1 VKGMMTIFRK
11 ELADHFSSNRF
22 IIIFYVILMISM
34 VIAFMVG
41 TGLKEELK
49 DVAKPTFVFLML
61 FTSPGKFLSLI
72 QFISIFGPIIGI
84 VLGFDAVNRER
95 SARTLSKLASQ
106 PIFRDYIINGKFLA
120 GLVTIIIMQVAI
132 VAMISGLGLFLIG
145 IVPGPEE
152 ILRLLVYL
160 VISVFYIAF
169 WLGLSILF
177 SVTFRSMATSILA
190 SIACWIF
197 FFFFVPMG
205 AGVLAD
211 AMVPVTP
218 SATGAVDPDLL
229 VRNEAARKAVSLVSP
244 MTLYSEAT
252 TIILDPLRKTTQ
264 SLLLMGPMERLSI
277 SRFQNPLPLGESL
290 NIVLPHLITL
300 LAITVLCFAI
310 SYIIFMRQEIRST

>member
-1 VKGMMTIFRK
+1 MKGIITICRK
-11 ELADHFSSNRF
+11 ELADHFSSTRF
-22 IIIFYVILMISM
+22 TLLFYLILMVSM

-120 GLVTIIIMQVAI
+120 GLVTIVIMQLAI
-132 VAMISGLGLFLIG
+132 VLIISGLGLLLIG
-145 IVPGPEE
+145 VVPGPEE
-152 ILRLLVYL
+152 IYRLLIYL
-160 VISVFYIAF
+160 TISVFYIGF
-169 WLGLSILF
+169 WLGISILF
-177 SVTFRSMATSILA
+177 SVSFRSMATSALA
-190 SIACWIF
+190 SLACWIF
-197 FFFFVPMG
+197 FFFFVLMG

-211 AMVPVTP
+211 AIAPVDLSQASQNPEMVIKHEET
-218 SATGAVDPDLL
+218 
-229 VRNEAARKAVSLVSP
+229 RKVISLVSP

-264 SLLLMGPMERLSI
+264 SLILMGPFERLSI
-277 SRFQNPLPLGESL
+277 SRFQNPLPLWESIY
-290 NIVLPHLITL
+290 IVLPHLISL
-300 LAITVLCFAI
+300 IAITLVCFAI
-310 SYIIFMRQEIRST
+310 SYAVFMRQEIRST

>member
-1 VKGMMTIFRK
+1 VKGIITICRK
-11 ELADHFSSNRF
+11 ELADHFSSTRF
-22 IIIFYVILMISM
+22 TLLFYLILMVSM

-120 GLVTIIIMQVAI
+120 GLVTIVIMQLAI
-132 VAMISGLGLFLIG
+132 ALMISGLGLLLIG
-145 IVPGPEE
+145 VVPGPEE
-152 ILRLLVYL
+152 IYRMLIYL
-160 VISVFYIAF
+160 VISVFYIGF
-169 WLGLSILF
+169 WLGISILF
-177 SVTFRSMATSILA
+177 SVSFRSMATSALA
-190 SIACWIF
+190 SLACWIF

-211 AMVPVTP
+211 AIAPVDVSQASQNPEMVIKHEQTRQVI
-218 SATGAVDPDLL
+218 
-229 VRNEAARKAVSLVSP
+229 SLVSP

-264 SLLLMGPMERLSI
+264 SLILMGPFERLSI
-277 SRFQNPLPLGESL
+277 SRFQNPLPLWESIY
-290 NIVLPHLITL
+290 IVLPHLISL
-300 LAITVLCFAI
+300 IAITLVCFAI
-310 SYIIFMRQEIRST
+310 SYAVFMRQEIRST

>member
-1 VKGMMTIFRK
+1 VKGIITICRK
-11 ELADHFSSNRF
+11 ELADHFSSTRF
-22 IIIFYVILMISM
+22 TLLFYLILMVSM

-95 SARTLSKLASQ
+95 SSRTLSKLASQ

-120 GLVTIIIMQVAI
+120 GLVTIVIMQLAI
-132 VAMISGLGLFLIG
+132 VLMISGLGLLLIG
-145 IVPGPEE
+145 VVPGPEE
-152 ILRLLVYL
+152 IYRLLIYL
-160 VISVFYIAF
+160 VISIFYIGF
-169 WLGLSILF
+169 WLGISILF
-177 SVTFRSMATSILA
+177 SVSFRSMATSALA

-211 AMVPVTP
+211 AIAPVDVSQASQNPEMVIKHEET
-218 SATGAVDPDLL
+218 
-229 VRNEAARKAVSLVSP
+229 RKVISLVSP

-264 SLLLMGPMERLSI
+264 SLILMGPFERLSI
-277 SRFQNPLPLGESL
+277 SRFQNPLPLWESIY
-290 NIVLPHLITL
+290 IVLPHLISL
-300 LAITVLCFAI
+300 IAITLVCFAI
-310 SYIIFMRQEIRST
+310 SYAVFMRQEIRST

>member
-1 VKGMMTIFRK
+1 MKGIITICRK
-11 ELADHFSSNRF
+11 ELADHFSSTRF
-22 IIIFYVILMISM
+22 TLLFYLILMVSM

-95 SARTLSKLASQ
+95 SSRTLSKLASQ

-120 GLVTIIIMQVAI
+120 GLVTIVIMQLAI
-132 VAMISGLGLFLIG
+132 VLIISGLGLLLIG
-145 IVPGPEE
+145 VVPGPEE
-152 ILRLLVYL
+152 IYRLLIYL
-160 VISVFYIAF
+160 TISVFYIGF
-169 WLGLSILF
+169 WLGISILF
-177 SVTFRSMATSILA
+177 SVSFRSMATSALA
-190 SIACWIF
+190 SLACWIF

-211 AMVPVTP
+211 AIAPVDLSQASQNPEMVIKHEET
-218 SATGAVDPDLL
+218 
-229 VRNEAARKAVSLVSP
+229 RKVISLVSP

-264 SLLLMGPMERLSI
+264 SLILMGPFERLSI
-277 SRFQNPLPLGESL
+277 SRFQNPLPLWESIY
-290 NIVLPHLITL
+290 IVLPHLISL
-300 LAITVLCFAI
+300 IAITLVCFAI
-310 SYIIFMRQEIRST
+310 SYAVFMRQEIRST